1 MQQLNLFAANRL
13 PYRPYCANTLPGK
26 LLIKEVVLA
35 LAYRHIQLNP
45 PNAVHWIVVDIDAP
59 VITDPIS
66 EQMKAILDGDVPLP
80 NFLTVNPENN
90 HAHAY
95 YALERPVAKGDHAS
109 MKAMRFVAAIESAL
123 IRALGGDPTYAG
135 LIAKNPTHVDWRLI
149 DLRSVPYTL
158 HELEDG
164 LDLSGPCKAEQR
176 EEAKNQ
182 GCAGRNVMVF
192 DLLRFHAY
200 QHVMMY
206 REDSDYMTW
215 KRYLTARADDFNH
228 DQTPPLPFNELK
240 HLVQS
245 VAKWTWTR
253 YTGRLSDEAFSDL
266 QAYRGARG
274 GRISAKVRAEAAEK
288 QGVSLAKQM
297 SELRKLNPSE
307 KKGITKNKPWEAEGI
322 SRATWY
328 RRQKN

>member
-1 MQQLNLFAANRL
+1 MRGLPKHMTTYGAAK
-13 PYRPYCANTLPGK
+13 AG
-26 LLIKEVVLA
+26 
-35 LAYRHIQLNP
+35 LAYLAEGIRADMLLTNLPIKVSTIYPGYIRTEINT
-45 PNAVHWIVVDIDAP
+45 NA
-59 VITDPIS
+59 
-66 EQMKAILDGDVPLP
+66 KPLP
-80 NFLTVNPENN
+80 FEVD
-90 HAHAY
+90 A
-95 YALERPVAKGDHAS
+95 VKGTEAI
-109 MKAMRFVAAIESAL
+109 VAAIESAL

-158 HELEDG
+158 YELEDG

>member
-1 MQQLNLFAANRL
+1 
-13 PYRPYCANTLPGK
+13 
-26 LLIKEVVLA
+26 
-35 LAYRHIQLNP
+35 
-45 PNAVHWIVVDIDAP
+45 
-59 VITDPIS
+59 
-66 EQMKAILDGDVPLP
+66 
-80 NFLTVNPENN
+80 
-90 HAHAY
+90 
-95 YALERPVAKGDHAS
+95 
-109 MKAMRFVAAIESAL
+109 
-123 IRALGGDPTYAG
+123 
-135 LIAKNPTHVDWRLI
+135 
-149 DLRSVPYTL
+149 
-158 HELEDG
+158 
-164 LDLSGPCKAEQR
+164 
-176 EEAKNQ
+176 
-182 GCAGRNVMVF
+182 MVF